1 MRPDPPV
8 DAIAHRRRRAP
19 HVLDRMGEEVARATS
34 IVRYAPQSRFSPH
47 TQSVCSL
54 AAGWCL
60 PGTRYP
66 LLDVGFRRAKR
77 TSLIRSPMSA
87 NDPKRTLV
95 CICLRTVGW
104 RSRKLHLEVRAV

>member
-60 PGTRYP
+60 VRDEIPSAGCRLLQGKADIPDP
-66 LLDVGFRRAKR
+66 LADVR
-77 TSLIRSPMSA
+77 
-87 NDPKRTLV
+87 
-95 CICLRTVGW
+95 
-104 RSRKLHLEVRAV
+104 